1 MSDSKILNI
10 NRVKFIS
17 IAIHIVEFLFYYPK
31 LRRTVKEQIP
41 DDRNSK
47 SIILDVGG
55 NRGQS
60 IKFFSQMFPGKVIV
74 SCEPVPKLFNLLQR
88 FKNEKIKVLNIAVD
102 QESGEGIFFQSV
114 LEETSTLILPKD
126 DSNWGKKKS
135 KILGISPNEMYFPIK
150 VAKNT
155 IDIIMSELEVTEIF
169 LLKIDVEGAELN
181 VLKGA
186 VNALKNKKIGY
197 VQLENHH
204 DDLRDDNSKEIET
217 FLNSFGLKK
226 IEQVKHSFGNYYEDF
241 YKRV

>member
-1 MSDSKILNI
+1 VSFKIFRILRI
-10 NRVKFIS
+10 KTIS
-17 IAIHIVEFLFYYPK
+17 TIIHIVERIFYYPQLK
-31 LRRTVKEQIP
+31 KAISEVTL
-41 DDRNSK
+41 DDGNPE

-60 IKFFSQMFPGKVIV
+60 IKFFSKVFPKKVII
-74 SCEPVPKLFNLLQR
+74 SCEPVPRLFKRLQR
-88 FKNEKIKVLNIAVD
+88 LESEKVKILNIALD
-102 QESGEGIFFQSV
+102 QESGAGIFFQSV

-135 KILGISPNEMYFPIK
+135 QILGVSPKEMYFPIT
-150 VAKNT
+150 VLRNT
-155 IDIIMSELEVTEIF
+155 IDDILLESGVSEIF

-186 VNALKNKKIGY
+186 KQTFKDKKIAY

-204 DDLRDDNSKEIET
+204 DDLRDDTSKEIEN
-217 FLNSFGLKK
+217 FLNSFGLIKT
-226 IEQVKHSFGNYYEDF
+226 IQVKHSFGNYYEYI